1 MHLKSGKK
9 VSLPRSKSH
18 YSLRSTTAGT
28 VISGKGEDT
37 SLCSDLVGKIG
48 REMKSEDNPPKRRR
62 MGKTPPSPVSTSYFA
77 CAENVF
83 LSFSTC
89 LENRSYKIILR
100 TINTIIYVKKKNHTC
115 SDPRQICLSIIL

>member
-1 MHLKSGKK
+1 MHLRSGKK
-9 VSLPRSKSH
+9 VGLPRSKSH

-28 VISGKGEDT
+28 VISGKGEDE

-48 REMKSEDNPPKRRR
+48 RLEMKSEDNPPKRRR

-83 LSFSTC
+83 FSFSTC
-89 LENRSYKIILR
+89 RENRSYKIILR
-100 TINTIIYVKKKNHTC
+100 TVNTIIYVKNHTC